1 MNSNKLKSYLI
12 AVVLV
17 VGVNC
22 TKAQEARVGDYVVNG
37 IQSGVVFYVDSTG
50 QHGWAVELRDHDY
63 SNWGKW
69 GEDTPL
75 PNVWRR
81 KDALS
86 DFNGNNN
93 TAFILDHPYECPAFY
108 SFYTERGLY
117 LPAIGQLAV
126 LYKNIQKVN
135 EGIVAAGGAA
145 LEETYW
151 SSTEHSRCHAWYMS
165 VTEGVFSSAEGV
177 CDKSCSRCIRGVFD
191 F

>member
-1 MNSNKLKSYLI
+1 MNSNKLKSYLT
-12 AVVLV
+12 AVVLI
-17 VGVNC
+17 VGVVC
-22 TKAQEARVGDYVVNG
+22 MKAQEACVGDYVVNG
-37 IQSGVVFYVDSTG
+37 INTGVVFYVDSTG
-50 QHGWAVELRDHDY
+50 QRGWAVALRDYDY

-81 KDALS
+81 EDALS

-93 TAFILDHPYECPAFY
+93 TVFILDNLYECPAFY
-108 SFYTERGLY
+108 SFYTEHGMY

-145 LEETYW
+145 LEGTYW
-151 SSTEHSRCHAWYMS
+151 SSTERSRCHAWYMS
-165 VTEGVFSSAEGV
+165 VTEGIFSSAEGL
-177 CDKSCSRCIRGVFD
+177 CDKSCNRCIRGVFD